1 MEDFIEEIQAL
12 VKGPLSDRVL
22 GLQMFIRRLIHLNH
36 EKVQVMIK
44 KMKTQIAN
52 NADQLDDDN
61 NDLYQTLDKEKMS
74 AKLMGQKQS
83 RQVLSEIRSELQ
95 SSRHSESSYHYE
107 SQS

>member
-61 NDLYQTLDKEKMS
+61 NLLVQFICCLGD
-74 AKLMGQKQS
+74 
-83 RQVLSEIRSELQ
+83 
-95 SSRHSESSYHYE
+95 
-107 SQS
+107 